1 MVKVAGF
8 ESVLSKASVGLNFFR
23 SFVCDCGLVDYCLC
37 LAFSLQWAGIFRA
50 AIAISFCDGVG
61 FFAQNGFIVRRDD
74 ALDIR
79 HTTIT
84 SFQCVPVEYFV

>member
-8 ESVLSKASVGLNFFR
+8 ERVLSKANVGLNFFR
-23 SFVCDCGLVDYCLC
+23 SFVCHCGLVDYCLC

-50 AIAISFCDGVG
+50 AIAISFCDGVLVG

-79 HTTIT
+79 HTTIA
-84 SFQCVPVEYFV
+84 